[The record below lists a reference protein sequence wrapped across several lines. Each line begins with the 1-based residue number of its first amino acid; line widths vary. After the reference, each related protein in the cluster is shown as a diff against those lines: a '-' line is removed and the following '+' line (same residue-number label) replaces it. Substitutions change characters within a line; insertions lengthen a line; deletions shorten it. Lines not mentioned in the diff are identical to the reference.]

1 MDPPAPVPGAD
12 GLFCQK
18 RKTSTTYCD
27 GKKRVAQ
34 DINGA
39 GLVGS
44 YCKLNGTDVFVKKPP
59 ISKESG
65 GFFYKKP

>member
-1 MDPPAPVPGAD
+1 MDPSAPVPGAD
-12 GLFCQK
+12 GLFLSEKKNEQI
-18 RKTSTTYCD
+18 YCD

-34 DINGA
+34 DINGT
-39 GLVGS
+39 GS

>member
-1 MDPPAPVPGAD
+1 MDPSAPVPGAD
-12 GLFCQK
+12 GFFCQK
-18 RKTSTTYCD
+18 RKIDTTYRD
-27 GKKRVAQ
+27 DLRQSVQ
-34 DINGA
+34 DIDGSGPA
-39 GLVGS
+39 GS